1 MATPLSII
9 VACSENRV
17 IGRAGKLPWRI
28 AEDWEYFKA
37 KTTGSTVIVGR
48 IGFESWKSILED
60 GRHAIVITRDQSLA
74 RSGVRVALSLRTAL
88 DLARSEVR
96 PVFICGGQR
105 IFEEAIH
112 LPDVQRLFLTLV
124 HATIEGDRY
133 FPEWRQAFPRVIHKR
148 DSADE
153 NFRYTFYECA
163 RAGC

>member
-1 MATPLSII
+1 MATSPSII

-37 KTTGSTVIVGR
+37 KTARSTVIVGR
-48 IGFESWKSILED
+48 IGFESWKSILDD
-60 GRHAIVITRDQSLA
+60 GRQAIVITHDQSLA
-74 RSGVRVALSLRTAL
+74 RTGVRVATSLRSAL
-88 DLARSEVR
+88 DLAKAEARAT
-96 PVFICGGQR
+96 FICGGQR
-105 IFEEAIH
+105 IFEEAIN
-112 LPDVQRLFLTLV
+112 LPAVQRLFLTLV
-124 HATIEGDRY
+124 HATVEGDRY
-133 FPEWRQAFPRVIHKR
+133 FPEWRQAFPRVIQKR